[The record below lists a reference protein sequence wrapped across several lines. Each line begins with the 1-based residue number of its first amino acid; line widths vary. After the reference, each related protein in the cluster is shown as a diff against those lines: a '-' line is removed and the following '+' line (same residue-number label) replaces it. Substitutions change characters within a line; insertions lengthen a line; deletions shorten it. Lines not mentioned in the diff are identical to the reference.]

1 MTNPNNAVGTNAAY
15 GGRTSVNAFNDDLTI
30 YSRGILSGWAC
41 SPKSGMTVQIG
52 GNGSDRDAA
61 VAEDNAGN
69 KTSINNISGSPIDV
83 TIPAAPATNNRI
95 DLIVAYADNPP
106 SGTST
111 VVDNPAACGIIVVS
125 GTAASSPTAPTNAAI
140 RSAITADGA
149 SGSTAY
155 YVILA
160 QIRVGTGVTTIGS
173 GVITQ
178 GDVVKSYAA
187 AGDETV
193 GADAIQDGAVTSNK
207 VDWSTL
213 GSDELGWKYLGEKRL
228 TSTATVIVFNLPAQ
242 YNNYKVIAAG
252 EFASGT
258 SNASCA
264 FQFKRNDAEIYCSWA
279 VANIDPSAV
288 ITGQRN
294 SDSNQMLMEG
304 CGQYETV
311 NMELS
316 SYKTASSQW
325 RKYQGFQCKVG
336 DNSVFRL
343 YNGRFNS
350 ATEPNQVVCWTSGA
364 FGSGFTVKVWG
375 SNN

>member
-95 DLIVAYADNPP
+95 DIIVAYADNPP

-125 GTAASSPTAPTNAAI
+125 GTAAANPTAPTDATI
-140 RSAITADGA
+140 RSAITTDGA

-178 GDVVKSYAA
+178 GDVVKSYAT
-187 AGDETV
+187 AGDGTV
-193 GADAIQDGAVTSNK
+193 TTDSIADGAVTSDK
-207 VDWSTL
+207 VDWTTIAPY
-213 GSDELGWKYLGEKRL
+213 WKTVA
-228 TSTATVIVFNLPAQ
+228 TSTSSSVTLPAG
-242 YNNYKVIAAG
+242 YRFYRVRLFGRKTSTNTWGVISCPQATGTTWIYIQGKSAGTWIADERGVAASSDKAIMDG
-252 EFASGT
+252 ARRDTPSGLQTWNITISRPDASGT
-258 SNASCA
+258 ECVATWETCIIGSTTFNTGRSA
-264 FQFKRNDAEIYCSWA
+264 FNVTSGTT
-279 VANIDPSAV
+279 NL
-288 ITGQRN
+288 TLN
-294 SDSNQMLMEG
+294 S
-304 CGQYETV
+304 
-311 NMELS
+311 ELS
-316 SYKTASSQW
+316 RALW
-325 RKYQGFQCKVG
+325 
-336 DNSVFRL
+336 SVEAL
-343 YNGRFNS
+343 VEN
-350 ATEPNQVVCWTSGA
+350 
-364 FGSGFTVKVWG
+364 
-375 SNN
+375 

>member
-125 GTAASSPTAPTNAAI
+125 GTAASSPTAPTNATI

-178 GDVVKSYAA
+178 GDVVKSYAT
-187 AGDETV
+187 AGDGSVNNDSIDWTTLPYAYAYTNTKQDSFTGV
-193 GADAIQDGAVTSNK
+193 IPYDTFKANNGFTISSGGLRVPKSGYYRITARMSGFGAQGWLHIHVASSTS
-207 VDWSTL
+207 DST
-213 GSDELGWKYLGEKRL
+213 
-228 TSTATVIVFNLPAQ
+228 TATIV
-242 YNNYKVIAAG
+242 G
-252 EFASGT
+252 SGLV
-258 SNASCA
+258 
-264 FQFKRNDAEIYCSWA
+264 R
-279 VANIDPSAV
+279 
-288 ITGQRN
+288 
-294 SDSNQMLMEG
+294 L
-304 CGQYETV
+304 
-311 NMELS
+311 
-316 SYKTASSQW
+316 ASSQ
-325 RKYQGFQCKVG
+325 YH
-336 DNSVFRL
+336 SVEVAGVIAYANAGQYIYAR
-343 YNGRFNS
+343 N
-350 ATEPNQVVCWTSGA
+350 AD
-364 FGSGFTVKVWG
+364 SGFDLNSGMDAGTMG
-375 SNN
+375 TTISAQFIGN

>member
-125 GTAASSPTAPTNAAI
+125 GTAAASPTAPTDAAI

-178 GDVVKSYAA
+178 GDVVKSYAT
-187 AGDETV
+187 AGDATV
-193 GADAIQDGAVTSNK
+193 GTNAIEDGAVTSDK
-207 VDWSTL
+207 VDYATFSRMTVRLATDIYQTSMATIGLRAIGGSTGAQL
-213 GSDELGWKYLGEKRL
+213 TQSSDGGIKVGSGVSKVRV
-228 TSTATVIVFNLPAQ
+228 SATVF
-242 YNNYKVIAAG
+242 YNNAASKSYGWYELRVNGTAIGYECIANVYSNS
-252 EFASGT
+252 FCTGT
-258 SNASCA
+258 LAPIILSVSNG
-264 FQFKRNDAEIYCSWA
+264 D
-279 VANIDPSAV
+279 V
-288 ITGQRN
+288 IT
-294 SDSNQMLMEG
+294 
-304 CGQYETV
+304 
-311 NMELS
+311 
-316 SYKTASSQW
+316 
-325 RKYQGFQCKVG
+325 
-336 DNSVFRL
+336 L
-343 YNGRFNS
+343 YNKEAGTAIRSNS
-350 ATEPNQVVCWTSGA
+350 TYMTVEVVA
-364 FGSGFTVKVWG
+364 
-375 SNN
+375 

>member
-15 GGRTSVNAFNDDLTI
+15 GGRTSVNAFNDGLTI

-52 GNGSDRDAA
+52 GNGADRDAA

-125 GTAASSPTAPTNAAI
+125 GTAASSPTAPTNATI

-160 QIRVGTGVTTIGS
+160 KIRVGTGVTTIGS

-178 GDVVKSYAA
+178 GAKVESGAK
-187 AGDETV
+187 AGASTV
-193 GADAIQDGAVTSNK
+193 STNSIADGAVTSDKIDWTTFGIANYSTSEVATGFTW
-207 VDWSTL
+207 VDGSTIYKKTINF
-213 GSDELGWKYLGEKRL
+213 G
-228 TSTATVIVFNLPAQ
+228 ALP
-242 YNNYKVIAAG
+242 NAA
-252 EFASGT
+252 S
-258 SNASCA
+258 
-264 FQFKRNDAEIYCSWA
+264 KA
-279 VANIDPSAV
+279 VAHGISNLNRV
-288 ITGQRN
+288 IRVEAIADYGTG
-294 SDSNQMLMEG
+294 STKFPIPFSSPAG
-304 CGQYETV
+304 
-311 NMELS
+311 LS
-316 SYKTASSQW
+316 SNVTLAVESSTI
-325 RKYQGFQCKVG
+325 GI
-336 DNSVFRL
+336 
-343 YNGRFNS
+343 S
-350 ATEPNQVVCWTSGA
+350 AGNDRSGA
-364 FGSGFTVKVWG
+364 TAYVTLYYTKS
-375 SNN
+375 

>member
-30 YSRGILSGWAC
+30 YSRGILSGWSC

-52 GNGSDRDAA
+52 GNGADRDAA

-125 GTAASSPTAPTNAAI
+125 GTAASSPTPPTNAII

-149 SGSTAY
+149 SVSTAY

-178 GDVVKSYAA
+178 GAKVESGAT
-187 AGDETV
+187 AGASTV
-193 GADAIQDGAVTSNK
+193 GTNSIADGSVTSDK
-207 VDWSTL
+207 IDWTTL
-213 GSDELGWKYLGEKRL
+213 TVGTPTSVTSSASGL
-228 TSTATVIVFNLPAQ
+228 TYTATSPWANS
-242 YNNYKVIAAG
+242 
-252 EFASGT
+252 SG
-258 SNASCA
+258 
-264 FQFKRNDAEIYCSWA
+264 K
-279 VANIDPSAV
+279 
-288 ITGQRN
+288 
-294 SDSNQMLMEG
+294 
-304 CGQYETV
+304 
-311 NMELS
+311 S
-316 SYKTASSQW
+316 S
-325 RKYQGFQCKVG
+325 
-336 DNSVFRL
+336 
-343 YNGRFNS
+343 
-350 ATEPNQVVCWTSGA
+350 
-364 FGSGFTVKVWG
+364 VWI
-375 SNN
+375 

>member
-125 GTAASSPTAPTNAAI
+125 GTAAASPTAPTDATI

-178 GDVVKSYAA
+178 GTKVESGAK
-187 AGDETV
+187 AGASTV
-193 GADAIQDGAVTSNK
+193 STNSIADGAVTSDKIDWTTLTDGSSYVVFGK
-207 VDWSTL
+207 VGIAWGVNSVTMNGTSAGSFGAKTISLPITMASSSYSVQVTPSDPGSTNAL
-213 GSDELGWKYLGEKRL
+213 KITQQSRTKTTFQTTVGTAA
-228 TSTATVIVFNLPAQ
+228 TSGTATISITWLAVGI
-242 YNNYKVIAAG
+242 IA
-252 EFASGT
+252 
-258 SNASCA
+258 
-264 FQFKRNDAEIYCSWA
+264 
-279 VANIDPSAV
+279 
-288 ITGQRN
+288 
-294 SDSNQMLMEG
+294 
-304 CGQYETV
+304 
-311 NMELS
+311 
-316 SYKTASSQW
+316 
-325 RKYQGFQCKVG
+325 
-336 DNSVFRL
+336 
-343 YNGRFNS
+343 
-350 ATEPNQVVCWTSGA
+350 
-364 FGSGFTVKVWG
+364 
-375 SNN
+375 

>member
-52 GNGSDRDAA
+52 GNGSERDVAA
-61 VAEDNAGN
+61 AEDNAGN

-125 GTAASSPTAPTNAAI
+125 GTAASSPTAPTDATI
-140 RSAITADGA
+140 RSAITADG
-149 SGSTAY
+149 STGSTAY

-178 GDVVKSYAA
+178 GDVVKSYAT
-187 AGDETV
+187 AGDATV
-193 GADAIQDGAVTSNK
+193 GTDAIEDGAVTSDK
-207 VDWSTL
+207 VDSSTFSRMTVRLASDINPTSMSTISLSTL
-213 GSDELGWKYLGEKRL
+213 GGSTGTQL
-228 TSTATVIVFNLPAQ
+228 TRSGGGIKVGSGVSKVRVSATVF
-242 YNNYKVIAAG
+242 YNTASKNYGWYELRVNG
-252 EFASGT
+252 S
-258 SNASCA
+258 
-264 FQFKRNDAEIYCSWA
+264 A
-279 VANIDPSAV
+279 VGYECIANIYSNSFCTGTLAPIILSVSNGDV
-288 ITGQRN
+288 IT
-294 SDSNQMLMEG
+294 
-304 CGQYETV
+304 
-311 NMELS
+311 
-316 SYKTASSQW
+316 
-325 RKYQGFQCKVG
+325 
-336 DNSVFRL
+336 L
-343 YNGRFNS
+343 YNKEAGTNIRKE
-350 ATEPNQVVCWTSGA
+350 ATYMTVEVVA
-364 FGSGFTVKVWG
+364 
-375 SNN
+375 

>member
-30 YSRGILSGWAC
+30 YSRGILSGWNC

-52 GNGSDRDAA
+52 GNGADRDAA

-125 GTAASSPTAPTNAAI
+125 GTAASNPTAPTNAAI

-178 GDVVKSYAA
+178 GAKVESGAK
-187 AGDETV
+187 AGANTV
-193 GADAIQDGAVTSNK
+193 GTNALQDGAVTSDK
-207 VDWSTL
+207 VDWTTLAPSSWTTLNSTYGTHYAKYGNIVFLRALFRGVEPTSATL
-213 GSDELGWKYLGEKRL
+213 G
-228 TSTATVIVFNLPAQ
+228 TLPADCRPAYEIGVRNAYDNQ
-242 YNNYKVIAAG
+242 QGLLYISAAG
-252 EFASGT
+252 SVAIQWTGTGPSYFFA
-258 SNASCA
+258 
-264 FQFKRNDAEIYCSWA
+264 FA
-279 VANIDPSAV
+279 VYPVD
-288 ITGQRN
+288 Q
-294 SDSNQMLMEG
+294 
-304 CGQYETV
+304 
-311 NMELS
+311 
-316 SYKTASSQW
+316 
-325 RKYQGFQCKVG
+325 
-336 DNSVFRL
+336 
-343 YNGRFNS
+343 
-350 ATEPNQVVCWTSGA
+350 
-364 FGSGFTVKVWG
+364 
-375 SNN
+375 

>member
-52 GNGSDRDAA
+52 GNGADRDAA

-125 GTAASSPTAPTNAAI
+125 GTAASSPTAPTNATI

-178 GDVVKSYAA
+178 GAKVESGAK
-187 AGDETV
+187 AGASTV
-193 GADAIQDGAVTSNK
+193 STNSIADGAVTSDK
-207 VDWSTL
+207 VDYTTFSRMTVRLSADINPTSMSTIGLSLL
-213 GSDELGWKYLGEKRL
+213 GGSTGTQL
-228 TSTATVIVFNLPAQ
+228 TQSGGGIKVGSGVSKVRVSASVF
-242 YNNYKVIAAG
+242 YNNAASKNYG
-252 EFASGT
+252 WFELRVNGT
-258 SNASCA
+258 TVGYEC
-264 FQFKRNDAEIYCSWA
+264 I
-279 VANIDPSAV
+279 ANIYSNSFCTGTLAPAILSVSNGDV
-288 ITGQRN
+288 IT
-294 SDSNQMLMEG
+294 
-304 CGQYETV
+304 
-311 NMELS
+311 
-316 SYKTASSQW
+316 
-325 RKYQGFQCKVG
+325 
-336 DNSVFRL
+336 L
-343 YNGRFNS
+343 YNKEAGTNIRKE
-350 ATEPNQVVCWTSGA
+350 ATYLTVEVVA
-364 FGSGFTVKVWG
+364 
-375 SNN
+375 

>member
-149 SGSTAY
+149 TGSTAY

-178 GDVVKSYAA
+178 GDVVISNAQL
-187 AGDETV
+187 
-193 GADAIQDGAVTSNK
+193 ADSSVTSDK
-207 VDWSTL
+207 IDWTTL
-213 GSDELGWKYLGEKRL
+213 SQ
-228 TSTATVIVFNLPAQ
+228 SLP
-242 YNNYKVIAAG
+242 
-252 EFASGT
+252 
-258 SNASCA
+258 
-264 FQFKRNDAEIYCSWA
+264 
-279 VANIDPSAV
+279 
-288 ITGQRN
+288 
-294 SDSNQMLMEG
+294 
-304 CGQYETV
+304 
-311 NMELS
+311 
-316 SYKTASSQW
+316 
-325 RKYQGFQCKVG
+325 
-336 DNSVFRL
+336 
-343 YNGRFNS
+343 
-350 ATEPNQVVCWTSGA
+350 TSGA
-364 FGSGFTVKVWG
+364 VPRSGFFQIGNLLIQYGYAQKTGLNTAQYGYNAWTVTMPTSFSSANYAVIVCQTTDTGNIAGGEFKVSGNLSVNSFPVNYNHLNAIGSGTLNYAWIAIGFNG
-375 SNN
+375 

>member
-52 GNGSDRDAA
+52 GNGADRDAA

-125 GTAASSPTAPTNAAI
+125 GTAAASPTAPTNATI

-178 GDVVKSYAA
+178 GDVVKSYAV
-187 AGDETV
+187 V
-193 GADAIQDGAVTSNK
+193 GTDSIADGAVTSGK
-207 VDWSTL
+207 IDWSTL
-213 GSDELGWKYLGEKRL
+213 AP
-228 TSTATVIVFNLPAQ
+228 TSTTSTSSSMTWYKRVFPDGTIVYSGYGSPSWWTGGNAWLLDITIPLPDGLTFHSSKMLASINLQPAD
-242 YNNYKVIAAG
+242 AAVQ
-252 EFASGT
+252 A
-258 SNASCA
+258 
-264 FQFKRNDAEIYCSWA
+264 
-279 VANIDPSAV
+279 
-288 ITGQRN
+288 
-294 SDSNQMLMEG
+294 
-304 CGQYETV
+304 
-311 NMELS
+311 
-316 SYKTASSQW
+316 
-325 RKYQGFQCKVG
+325 
-336 DNSVFRL
+336 
-343 YNGRFNS
+343 
-350 ATEPNQVVCWTSGA
+350 
-364 FGSGFTVKVWG
+364 WG
-375 SNN
+375 SVHSGSSSWSIGRANRYTGEITTTVFINATLVVFPN

>member
-15 GGRTSVNAFNDDLTI
+15 GGRTSVNAFNDGLNI

-125 GTAASSPTAPTNAAI
+125 GTAAANPTAPTNAAI

-178 GDVVKSYAA
+178 GARVESGAK
-187 AGDETV
+187 AGASTV
-193 GADAIQDGAVTSNK
+193 STNSIADGAVTSDK
-207 VDWSTL
+207 VDWTTL
-213 GSDELGWKYLGEKRL
+213 PY
-228 TSTATVIVFNLPAQ
+228 
-242 YNNYKVIAAG
+242 Y
-252 EFASGT
+252 FASSTTAKTLTT
-258 SNASCA
+258 SYQSLLSLTISEGGVYYVSAYAGVARTSGSA
-264 FQFKRNDAEIYCSWA
+264 QADFQYQVTGGNPTLYTIFTMYAGGGY
-279 VANIDPSAV
+279 PSAHCSGIV
-288 ITGQRN
+288 TIPAGTTIN
-294 SDSNQMLMEG
+294 
-304 CGQYETV
+304 
-311 NMELS
+311 
-316 SYKTASSQW
+316 
-325 RKYQGFQCKVG
+325 FQA
-336 DNSVFRL
+336 R
-343 YNGRFNS
+343 
-350 ATEPNQVVCWTSGA
+350 TTSGDISSRVEYWHNLSA
-364 FGSGFTVKVWG
+364 IKIAES
-375 SNN
+375 

>member
-52 GNGSDRDAA
+52 GNGADRDAA

-125 GTAASSPTAPTNAAI
+125 GTAASSPTAPTNATI

-160 QIRVGTGVTTIGS
+160 KIRVGTGVTTIGS

-178 GDVVKSYAA
+178 GDVVISNAQLADSSVTSDKIDWTTFDYSGANSTPVTVGTSYVTLVTLPIASEGLYFLIA
-187 AGDETV
+187 NVTRGINSASGAIIYLNFQKNSNDLRTFTAPTIPNYAGNHEPTNVGFVVFSANAGDS
-193 GADAIQDGAVTSNK
+193 VTIRVRK
-207 VDWSTL
+207 D
-213 GSDELGWKYLGEKRL
+213 
-228 TSTATVIVFNLPAQ
+228 
-242 YNNYKVIAAG
+242 
-252 EFASGT
+252 
-258 SNASCA
+258 
-264 FQFKRNDAEIYCSWA
+264 RNDYG
-279 VANIDPSAV
+279 SALG
-288 ITGQRN
+288 T
-294 SDSNQMLMEG
+294 
-304 CGQYETV
+304 QYS
-311 NMELS
+311 L
-316 SYKTASSQW
+316 
-325 RKYQGFQCKVG
+325 
-336 DNSVFRL
+336 
-343 YNGRFNS
+343 
-350 ATEPNQVVCWTSGA
+350 
-364 FGSGFTVKVWG
+364 VKIA
-375 SNN
+375 

>member
-125 GTAASSPTAPTNAAI
+125 GTAASNPTAPTNAAI

-178 GDVVKSYAA
+178 GAKVESGAK
-187 AGDETV
+187 AGASTV
-193 GADAIQDGAVTSNK
+193 STNSLQDGAVTPAKISYSTESTSEQAVGTWTDGKTIYRKTYSGTYNAAANTVNNILTIPNVENIIDVKGYISDLDAK
-207 VDWSTL
+207 VAIGTLHMIGSTIAAAPIVMVAGTNL
-213 GSDELGWKYLGEKRL
+213 LVRCY
-228 TSTATVIVFNLPAQ
+228 TSTA
-242 YNNYKVIAAG
+242 
-252 EFASGT
+252 
-258 SNASCA
+258 
-264 FQFKRNDAEIYCSWA
+264 
-279 VANIDPSAV
+279 
-288 ITGQRN
+288 
-294 SDSNQMLMEG
+294 
-304 CGQYETV
+304 
-311 NMELS
+311 
-316 SYKTASSQW
+316 
-325 RKYQGFQCKVG
+325 
-336 DNSVFRL
+336 
-343 YNGRFNS
+343 
-350 ATEPNQVVCWTSGA
+350 
-364 FGSGFTVKVWG
+364 G
-375 SNN
+375 SNLTYAVTLFYTKS

>member
-125 GTAASSPTAPTNAAI
+125 GTAASNPTAPTDATI

-178 GDVVKSYAA
+178 GAKVESGAK
-187 AGDETV
+187 AGANTV
-193 GADAIQDGAVTSNK
+193 GTNSIADGAVTSQK
-207 VDWSTL
+207 VDWTTFAYSGANSTPV
-213 GSDELGWKYLGEKRL
+213 
-228 TSTATVIVFNLPAQ
+228 TVGISYVTLVTLP
-242 YNNYKVIAAG
+242 IASEGLYFLIANVTRG
-252 EFASGT
+252 VNSASGAIIYLNFQKN
-258 SNASCA
+258 SNDLRTFTAPTVPNYAGNHEPTNVGFVVFSA
-264 FQFKRNDAEIYCSWA
+264 NAGDSVKIRVKKDRNDYG
-279 VANIDPSAV
+279 SALG
-288 ITGQRN
+288 T
-294 SDSNQMLMEG
+294 
-304 CGQYETV
+304 QYS
-311 NMELS
+311 L
-316 SYKTASSQW
+316 
-325 RKYQGFQCKVG
+325 
-336 DNSVFRL
+336 
-343 YNGRFNS
+343 
-350 ATEPNQVVCWTSGA
+350 
-364 FGSGFTVKVWG
+364 VKIA
-375 SNN
+375 

>member
-125 GTAASSPTAPTNAAI
+125 GTAASSPTAPTNATI

-178 GDVVKSYAA
+178 GDVVISNAQLADSSVTSDKIDWTTIAPYWKTVATSTSSSVTLPAGYRLYRVRLIGNKTGTNSWGVISCPQAKDLTWIYIQGMSDGTWIAA
-187 AGDETV
+187 ERSVNASSDKAV
-193 GADAIQDGAVTSNK
+193 MDGARSNTASGLQSWDITISK
-207 VDWSTL
+207 QTTTGTECMATW
-213 GSDELGWKYLGEKRL
+213 E
-228 TSTATVIVFNLPAQ
+228 TSTGGSSTFNTGRSIF
-242 YNNYKVIAAG
+242 NVTN
-252 EFASGT
+252 GT
-258 SNASCA
+258 
-264 FQFKRNDAEIYCSWA
+264 
-279 VANIDPSAV
+279 ANL
-288 ITGQRN
+288 TLN
-294 SDSNQMLMEG
+294 S
-304 CGQYETV
+304 
-311 NMELS
+311 ELS
-316 SYKTASSQW
+316 SALW
-325 RKYQGFQCKVG
+325 
-336 DNSVFRL
+336 SVEAL
-343 YNGRFNS
+343 VES
-350 ATEPNQVVCWTSGA
+350 
-364 FGSGFTVKVWG
+364 
-375 SNN
+375 

>member
-52 GNGSDRDAA
+52 GNGADRDAA

-125 GTAASSPTAPTNAAI
+125 GTAAANPTAPTNAAI

-178 GDVVKSYAA
+178 GDVVISNAQLADSSVTSDKIDWTTFDYSGANSTPV
-187 AGDETV
+187 TV
-193 GADAIQDGAVTSNK
+193 GTSYVTLVTLPIASDGLYFLIANVTRGVNS
-207 VDWSTL
+207 
-213 GSDELGWKYLGEKRL
+213 
-228 TSTATVIVFNLPAQ
+228 
-242 YNNYKVIAAG
+242 
-252 EFASGT
+252 ASGAIIYLNFQKN
-258 SNASCA
+258 SNDLRTFTAPTVPNYAGNHEPTNVGFVVFSASTGDSVTIRVR
-264 FQFKRNDAEIYCSWA
+264 KDRNDYG
-279 VANIDPSAV
+279 SALG
-288 ITGQRN
+288 T
-294 SDSNQMLMEG
+294 
-304 CGQYETV
+304 QYS
-311 NMELS
+311 L
-316 SYKTASSQW
+316 
-325 RKYQGFQCKVG
+325 
-336 DNSVFRL
+336 
-343 YNGRFNS
+343 
-350 ATEPNQVVCWTSGA
+350 
-364 FGSGFTVKVWG
+364 VKIA
-375 SNN
+375 

>member
-125 GTAASSPTAPTNAAI
+125 GTAASSPTAPTNATI

-178 GDVVKSYAA
+178 GDVVISNAQLADSSVTSDKIDWTTFDYSGANSTPVTVGTSYVTLVTLPIASGGLYFLIA
-187 AGDETV
+187 NVTRGVNSASGAIVYLNFQKNSNDLRTFTAPTIPNYAGNHEPTNVGFVVFPASAGDS
-193 GADAIQDGAVTSNK
+193 VTIRVRK
-207 VDWSTL
+207 D
-213 GSDELGWKYLGEKRL
+213 
-228 TSTATVIVFNLPAQ
+228 
-242 YNNYKVIAAG
+242 
-252 EFASGT
+252 
-258 SNASCA
+258 
-264 FQFKRNDAEIYCSWA
+264 RNDYG
-279 VANIDPSAV
+279 SALG
-288 ITGQRN
+288 T
-294 SDSNQMLMEG
+294 
-304 CGQYETV
+304 QYS
-311 NMELS
+311 L
-316 SYKTASSQW
+316 
-325 RKYQGFQCKVG
+325 
-336 DNSVFRL
+336 
-343 YNGRFNS
+343 
-350 ATEPNQVVCWTSGA
+350 
-364 FGSGFTVKVWG
+364 VKIA
-375 SNN
+375 

>member
-15 GGRTSVNAFNDDLTI
+15 GGRTSVNAFNDGLNI

-111 VVDNPAACGIIVVS
+111 VVDNPAACGIIVVP

-178 GDVVKSYAA
+178 GAKVESGAK
-187 AGDETV
+187 AGANTV
-193 GADAIQDGAVTSNK
+193 STNSIADGAITSDK

-213 GSDELGWKYLGEKRL
+213 SPDRSNPKIQGGRVSATFYPSGS
-228 TSTATVIVFNLPAQ
+228 TSSTTVTFPTAFAHTPIVTVSPAPT
-242 YNNYKVIAAG
+242 AG
-252 EFASGT
+252 STRFG
-258 SNASCA
+258 
-264 FQFKRNDAEIYCSWA
+264 EIYTAGVWSVSTTSMT
-279 VANIDPSAV
+279 VACRTSYSGNVNAQLDWIAIDPDVA
-288 ITGQRN
+288 
-294 SDSNQMLMEG
+294 
-304 CGQYETV
+304 
-311 NMELS
+311 
-316 SYKTASSQW
+316 
-325 RKYQGFQCKVG
+325 
-336 DNSVFRL
+336 
-343 YNGRFNS
+343 
-350 ATEPNQVVCWTSGA
+350 
-364 FGSGFTVKVWG
+364 
-375 SNN
+375 

>member
-52 GNGSDRDAA
+52 GNGADRDAA

-125 GTAASSPTAPTNAAI
+125 GTAASSPTPPTNAAI

-178 GDVVKSYAA
+178 GAKVESGAK
-187 AGDETV
+187 AGANTV
-193 GADAIQDGAVTSNK
+193 STNSIADGAVTPAKISYSTESTSEQAVGTWTDGKTIYRKTYSGTYNAAANTVNNILTVPNVENIIDVKGYISDLDAK
-207 VDWSTL
+207 VAIGTLHMIGSTIAAAPIVMVAGTNL
-213 GSDELGWKYLGEKRL
+213 LVRCY
-228 TSTATVIVFNLPAQ
+228 TSTA
-242 YNNYKVIAAG
+242 
-252 EFASGT
+252 
-258 SNASCA
+258 
-264 FQFKRNDAEIYCSWA
+264 
-279 VANIDPSAV
+279 
-288 ITGQRN
+288 
-294 SDSNQMLMEG
+294 
-304 CGQYETV
+304 
-311 NMELS
+311 
-316 SYKTASSQW
+316 
-325 RKYQGFQCKVG
+325 
-336 DNSVFRL
+336 
-343 YNGRFNS
+343 
-350 ATEPNQVVCWTSGA
+350 
-364 FGSGFTVKVWG
+364 G
-375 SNN
+375 SNLTYAVTLFYTKS

>member
-125 GTAASSPTAPTNAAI
+125 GTAAASPTAPTDATI

-149 SGSTAY
+149 TGSTAY

-178 GDVVKSYAA
+178 GDVVRSYAVVDTDSIA
-187 AGDETV
+187 
-193 GADAIQDGAVTSNK
+193 DGAVTSDK
-207 VDWSTL
+207 IDWATL
-213 GSDELGWKYLGEKRL
+213 PGSAGATAVSGEM
-228 TSTATVIVFNLPAQ
+228 
-242 YNNYKVIAAG
+242 
-252 EFASGT
+252 SGT
-258 SNASCA
+258 SWANIGNAFTAPSDGLYFA
-264 FQFKRNDAEIYCSWA
+264 SAIFNQNGNPGETKFIMAARIVAAGNNDFSAGAAS
-279 VANIDPSAV
+279 VANYAGNNNCT
-288 ITGQRN
+288 ITLSRMTWLTAGQTI
-294 SDSNQMLMEG
+294 QMQGRTENWSGGVTGKMEITRV
-304 CGQYETV
+304 Y
-311 NMELS
+311 
-316 SYKTASSQW
+316 
-325 RKYQGFQCKVG
+325 
-336 DNSVFRL
+336 
-343 YNGRFNS
+343 
-350 ATEPNQVVCWTSGA
+350 
-364 FGSGFTVKVWG
+364 
-375 SNN
+375 